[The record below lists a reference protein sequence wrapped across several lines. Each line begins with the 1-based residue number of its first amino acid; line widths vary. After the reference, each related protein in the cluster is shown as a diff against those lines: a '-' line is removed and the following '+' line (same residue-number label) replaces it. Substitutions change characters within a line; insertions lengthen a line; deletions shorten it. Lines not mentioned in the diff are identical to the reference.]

1 MKRIIKRLIG
11 ETNISIFKDV
21 YKCFSPMYKRE
32 IKVRKDFY
40 QTFLDKNDLCF
51 DIGAN
56 IGNRIT
62 PMLQLG
68 ALVVAVEPQETCYKF
83 LEYKFGNK
91 IILVKKGLCEKEC
104 IRKFHIAN
112 ANTISSF
119 SEEWINAVKNGR
131 FKEYDWNKIIDVE
144 MTTLDNLIE
153 KHGLPS
159 FIKIDVEG
167 YELEVL
173 KGLSKPIK
181 MISFEYTVPEQTDKA
196 IACIKIIENNN
207 SNILCNYSIGESMKW
222 ALTKW
227 LPAPDFIDFII
238 NGNIIKTGFGD
249 IYIKLKLNAE

>member
-1 MKRIIKRLIG
+1 MKKMVKRLVG
-11 ETNISIFKDV
+11 ETNILIIKDIS
-21 YKCFSPMYKRE
+21 KCFSPIHKQE
-32 IKVRKDFY
+32 IKDRKEFY
-40 QTFLDKNDLCF
+40 QTFINKNDLCF
-51 DIGAN
+51 DVGAN

-62 PMLQLG
+62 PLLHIG
-68 ALVVAVEPQETCYKF
+68 ALVLAVEPQETCSKF
-83 LEYKFGNK
+83 LEYKFGKK

-104 IRKFHIAN
+104 TREFHIAN

-131 FKEYDWNKIIDVE
+131 FKEYEWNKTIDVE

-181 MISFEYTVPEQTDKA
+181 MISFEYTVPEQTNKA
-196 IACIKIIENNN
+196 IDCIKIIENSN
-207 SNILCNYSIGESMKW
+207 SSILCNYSIGESMKW

-227 LPAPDFIDFII
+227 LPVQEFLDLVITKEF
-238 NGNIIKTGFGD
+238 IKTGFGD
-249 IYIKLKLNAE
+249 VYIKLK